1 MMNKFN
7 LYPAISILLVLLIT
21 SNACG
26 QSLDEYQSEAALN
39 NPLLRATYNEY
50 LAELQKAPQVSS
62 LPDPEIA
69 FAYFISPIETRLGPQ
84 KTRISATQMFPWF
97 GTLGDRETVSLLNAK
112 AKFEVFQERRNQLFY
127 NLEVL
132 WGEIYKSEEQIR
144 IANENLEIVN
154 TLVNIS
160 LIKYETGLVPQIDVL
175 RAQIEQ
181 EDIKTNIELLKD
193 NQKLLIKRFNE
204 LRNVDPNSKI
214 TLPQSL
220 PVEESILIEQEEWIA
235 LIRAQ
240 NPNLNQL
247 RFKEEAANSNIDN
260 ARNNGLPSFGI
271 GLDYIA
277 TDERSDI
284 PALTDNGKDAW
295 IARLSIKVP
304 IFRSKYRAQEEEAR
318 LQRAATQD
326 RLEARDNQILT
337 DFYTALK
344 DIEDARRRFELFDQ
358 KQIQRIEQAVNI
370 LLQSYA
376 NDNSQFEEILRLER
390 QRFSYE
396 LERVIAHTDE
406 FQSMRYLN
414 YLSGAQNIT
423 PQEINY

>member
-1 MMNKFN
+1 MMNKFK

-21 SNACG
+21 SDAFG

-62 LPDPEIA
+62 LPDLEIA

-406 FQSMRYLN
+406 FQSMSYLN

>member
-1 MMNKFN
+1 MMNKFK

-21 SNACG
+21 SDAFG
-26 QSLDEYQSEAALN
+26 QSLDEYQSEAAIN

-406 FQSMRYLN
+406 FQSMSYLN

>member
-1 MMNKFN
+1 MMNKFK

-21 SNACG
+21 SDAFG

-204 LRNVDPNSKI
+204 LRNVDPNSEI
-214 TLPQSL
+214 ILPQSL

-240 NPNLNQL
+240 NPDLNQL

-284 PALTDNGKDAW
+284 PELTDNGKDAW

-304 IFRSKYRAQEEEAR
+304 IFRSKYRAQQEEAR

-406 FQSMRYLN
+406 FQSMSYLN

>member
-1 MMNKFN
+1 MRGITD
-7 LYPAISILLVLLIT
+7 YQVL
-21 SNACG
+21 
-26 QSLDEYQSEAALN
+26 
-39 NPLLRATYNEY
+39 
-50 LAELQKAPQVSS
+50 
-62 LPDPEIA
+62 
-69 FAYFISPIETRLGPQ
+69 
-84 KTRISATQMFPWF
+84 
-97 GTLGDRETVSLLNAK
+97 
-112 AKFEVFQERRNQLFY
+112 
-127 NLEVL
+127 
-132 WGEIYKSEEQIR
+132 
-144 IANENLEIVN
+144 
-154 TLVNIS
+154 
-160 LIKYETGLVPQIDVL
+160 
-175 RAQIEQ
+175 
-181 EDIKTNIELLKD
+181 
-193 NQKLLIKRFNE
+193 
-204 LRNVDPNSKI
+204 
-214 TLPQSL
+214 
-220 PVEESILIEQEEWIA
+220 
-235 LIRAQ
+235 
-240 NPNLNQL
+240 
-247 RFKEEAANSNIDN
+247 
-260 ARNNGLPSFGI
+260 
-271 GLDYIA
+271 GLDSIIA

-406 FQSMRYLN
+406 FQSMSYLN

>member
-1 MMNKFN
+1 MMNNFK

-277 TDERSDI
+277 TEERSDI

-406 FQSMRYLN
+406 FQSMSYLN

>member
-406 FQSMRYLN
+406 FQSMSYLN

>member
-1 MMNKFN
+1 MMNKFK

-21 SNACG
+21 SDAFG

-406 FQSMRYLN
+406 FQSMSYLN